1 MLELTPERYKAHLAQ
16 KLALLPDSPGVYLHK
31 DAQGKI
37 IYVGKAVSLKNRVR
51 QYFQSS
57 RNHGPKVQAMVRHI
71 ADFSYILVDSE
82 TEALTLECNLIKQYR
97 PRYNILLKDD
107 KGFPYVRIDR
117 KNPFPRAEIVYRL
130 RQDGARYFGPYLS
143 RYAVREAMDAI
154 RDNFPLRTCKKD
166 LKKAIARGERP
177 CLNYHIGKCLAPCSG
192 KVSEEEYR
200 KIVDQVAA
208 FLNGRTDE
216 ILAGLKEEMKQAA
229 EELAYERA
237 AMLRDR
243 ISAIETISE
252 KQKAITT
259 GEQER
264 DIFAV
269 ARLEGETVVFGL
281 FMRSGKVV
289 GAEHY
294 AMNALD
300 DAPEEVMASFLGQF
314 YNEAYVPRE
323 IVVREGPEELGALE
337 DWLSQKRGTKVNL
350 HVPVRGDKKKLADMA
365 WRNGMD
371 YLEKTAATRQRE
383 WERTEGA
390 LRDLASA
397 LGMEELPRRME
408 CYDISH
414 TMGMEPVASMVVFE
428 GGKAA
433 SKQYRRFRV
442 RQSGNDDYAAMKEV
456 LTRRLERMLQ
466 EQQEGK
472 EEGFAARPDLLVI
485 DGGKGQLNVCLEVL
499 GELGLSDFPA
509 IGLAERLEEVF
520 LPGQSAPVLLERG
533 SPALHLLQ
541 RIRDEAHR
549 FAITYHRS
557 LRNKASMASVLE
569 EIKGVGPVKRRALLE
584 AFPSPEAIRQAEEEE
599 LRAAQ
604 GIDKRTAALV
614 YAYFH
619 PEEGGHEEK
628 TEPDGKPEQT
638 QRETSAGKGAK
649 Q

>member
-1 MLELTPERYKAHLAQ
+1 MLELTPERYKAHLAH
-16 KLALLPDSPGVYLHK
+16 KLSLLPDSPGVYLHK

-117 KNPFPRAEIVYRL
+117 RNPFPRAEIVYRL
-130 RQDGARYFGPYLS
+130 KQDGARYFGPYLS
-143 RYAVREAMDAI
+143 RYAVREAMDAV

-192 KVSEEEYR
+192 RVSEEEYR

-208 FLNGRTDE
+208 FLSGKTDE
-216 ILAGLKEEMKQAA
+216 TLAQLRAEMQQASD
-229 EELAYERA
+229 ELAFERA

-243 ISAIETISE
+243 IRAIETISE

-259 GEQER
+259 GEDER

-269 ARLEGETVVFGL
+269 ARRELETVVFAL
-281 FMRSGKVV
+281 FMRGGKVV

-294 AMNALD
+294 AIDAAD
-300 DAPEEVMASFLGQF
+300 DAPEEVMASFLMQF
-314 YNEAYVPRE
+314 YHEAYIPKE
-323 IVVREGPEELGALE
+323 IIVRDAPEGQEALVS
-337 DWLSQKRGTKVNL
+337 WLSEKRGGKVNL

-365 WRNGMD
+365 ERNGLD

-397 LGMEELPRRME
+397 LGLDELPRRME

-433 SKQYRRFRV
+433 PKQYRRFKV
-442 RQSGNDDYAAMKEV
+442 KNSGNDDYAAMEEI
-456 LTRRLERMLQ
+456 LTRRMERLKAGR
-466 EQQEGK
+466 EAG
-472 EEGFAARPDLLVI
+472 EEDGFAARPDLLVI
-485 DGGKGQLNVCLEVL
+485 DGGKGQLGVCLRVL
-499 GELGLSDFPA
+499 EAEGLSEIPS

-520 LPGQSAPVLLERG
+520 LPGESAPLLLERG

-569 EIKGVGPVKRRALLE
+569 QIKGVGPVRRRALLE
-584 AFPSPEAIRQAEEEE
+584 AFPSPEAIRQATEEE
-599 LRAAQ
+599 LAAAKDV
-604 GIDKRTAALV
+604 DKRTAALV

-619 PEEGGHEEK
+619 TEKVTTGTAGGVAEE
-628 TEPDGKPEQT
+628 EQ
-638 QRETSAGKGAK
+638 QRTDSPQGQKG
-649 Q
+649 

>member
-1 MLELTPERYKAHLAQ
+1 MLELTPERYRALLSH
-16 KLALLPDSPGVYLHK
+16 KLSLLPDSPGVYLHK
-31 DAQGKI
+31 NARGEI

-82 TEALTLECNLIKQYR
+82 TEALTLECNLIKQHR

-107 KGFPYVRIDR
+107 KGFPYVRID
-117 KNPFPRAEIVYRL
+117 KNAPFPRAEIVYRL
-130 RQDGARYFGPYLS
+130 KQDGARYFGPYLS

-192 KVSEEEYR
+192 RVSEEDY
-200 KIVDQVAA
+200 KMIVEQVAA
-208 FLNGRTDE
+208 FLNGKTDE
-216 ILAGLKEEMKQAA
+216 TLAALRQEMQKAA
-229 EELAYERA
+229 EELAFERA
-237 AMLRDR
+237 ALLRDR
-243 ISAIETISE
+243 INAIETISE

-259 GEQER
+259 GEDER

-269 ARLEGETVVFGL
+269 ARFEGETVVFGL
-281 FMRSGKVV
+281 FMRGGKVV

-300 DAPEEVMASFLGQF
+300 DEPDEVMASFLGQF
-314 YNEAYVPRE
+314 YNEAYIPKE
-323 IVVREGPEELGALE
+323 IIVREAPAGLE
-337 DWLSQKRGTKVNL
+337 TLQSWLSEKRGAKVNL

-365 WRNGMD
+365 ERNGLD

-390 LRDLASA
+390 LRDLTAA
-397 LGMEELPRRME
+397 LGLSEMPQRME

-428 GGKAA
+428 GGKPA
-433 SKQYRRFRV
+433 SKQYRRFKV
-442 RQSGNDDYAAMKEV
+442 KQSANDDYAAMREV
-456 LTRRLERMLQ
+456 LTRRFERM
-466 EQQEGK
+466 K
-472 EEGFAARPDLLVI
+472 EEREAGKTDGFALCPDLLVI
-485 DGGKGQLNVCLEVL
+485 DGGKGQLNICLEVL
-499 GELGLSDFPA
+499 EALELSDVAA

-569 EIKGVGPVKRRALLE
+569 EIKGVGPVRRRALLE
-584 AFPSPEAIRQAEEEE
+584 AFPSPEAIKQATEEE
-599 LRAAQ
+599 LHAAP
-604 GIDKRTAALV
+604 GVDKRTAALV

-619 PEEGGHEEK
+619 STESDSDAGGEP
-628 TEPDGKPEQT
+628 PDGKGTE
-638 QRETSAGKGAK
+638 A
-649 Q
+649 